1 MYSSNNFEKNTK
13 VLNNNSNTNSS
24 HKSKQIF
31 NTVTILE
38 NTNAELRK
46 ELIYYRQNISKIYDS
61 VKLSNEKNKLKINI
75 KQINDDMKILS
86 EIEFFISELV
96 SKNIVL
102 YL

>member
-1 MYSSNNFEKNTK
+1 M
-13 VLNNNSNTNSS
+13 LNNNSNTNSS